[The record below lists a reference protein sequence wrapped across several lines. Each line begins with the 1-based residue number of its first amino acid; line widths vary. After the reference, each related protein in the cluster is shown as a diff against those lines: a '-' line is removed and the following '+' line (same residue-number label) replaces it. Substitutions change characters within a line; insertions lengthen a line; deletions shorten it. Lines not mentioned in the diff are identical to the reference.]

1 MSHPVSHPEPRPEAG
16 LEARP
21 EPRPEAE
28 ELCAG
33 RSAAESG
40 PHRDSRPEEPVLA
53 VEDLKVHIP
62 VKSGGKKGTVKAVD
76 GVSFELR
83 RGRTLGIVGESGCG
97 KSTTA
102 KAVMR
107 LVQPTGGRVTLL
119 GSEISSAKGRE
130 LRSLRKHVQMVF
142 QDPHSALNP
151 RLTVGQIIA
160 EPMQAQ
166 GFRRAEIRERVD
178 ELLELVGLH
187 PRHRSAF
194 AHQFSGGQRQRIGTA
209 RALATN
215 PDVLILDEPVSAL
228 DVSVQAQVVNLFK
241 DLQERL
247 GIAMVFISHDLS
259 VVRHVSD
266 DVAVMYLGRIVE
278 QGPAEEVLARP
289 QHPYTQALLSAA
301 PGRQHALESGLL
313 GEGGPAAGPGGEL
326 EGSVGG
332 AVGGSVGGAASG
344 AGSHEAA
351 HGPRRAVRGGGLAGL
366 GERLGLHLKKP
377 GAPVRAASA
386 RESSPQPE
394 RDANGRIMLA
404 GDVPSP
410 VNPPSGCRFR
420 TRCWKATEV
429 CKTTPQLEAPSAAGR
444 SAAGQSA
451 AGRLRGGA
459 GVSESG
465 AAGVSTPDA
474 ARGGAQAPLGG
485 GIAPMHATAPGAA
498 EHRVACFHPGE

>member
-1 MSHPVSHPEPRPEAG
+1 MSHPVSHPEPRPE
-16 LEARP
+16 
-21 EPRPEAE
+21 
-28 ELCAG
+28 
-33 RSAAESG
+33 
-40 PHRDSRPEEPVLA
+40 EPVLS

-178 ELLELVGLH
+178 ELLELVRLH

-301 PGRQHALESGLL
+301 PGRQHALESGIL
-313 GEGGPAAGPGGEL
+313 GEGASGGGPVGGL
-326 EGSVGG
+326 EGTL
-332 AVGGSVGGAASG
+332 GGSVGGTASG
-344 AGSHEAA
+344 TGSHEAA

-366 GERLGLHLKKP
+366 GERLGLHLKRP

-420 TRCWKATEV
+420 TRCWRATEV
-429 CKTTPQLEAPSAAGR
+429 CKTTPNLEVPSAAGR
-444 SAAGQSA
+444 S
-451 AGRLRGGA
+451 RGGD
-459 GVSESG
+459 GVAESG
-465 AAGVSTPDA
+465 AAGVSIPDA

-485 GIAPMHATAPGAA
+485 GIAPMYAPAPGAA

>member
-1 MSHPVSHPEPRPEAG
+1 MSHPVSHPEPRPET
-16 LEARP
+16 
-21 EPRPEAE
+21 RPEAE
-28 ELCAG
+28 ELSAG
-33 RSAAESG
+33 RSAAEPD
-40 PHRDSRPEEPVLA
+40 PHRDSSSEEPVLA

-76 GVSFELR
+76 GVSFELH

-313 GEGGPAAGPGGEL
+313 GEGGSAGGPGGGL
-326 EGSVGG
+326 DGSL
-332 AVGGSVGGAASG
+332 GGSVGGAASG

-366 GERLGLHLKKP
+366 GERLGLHLKKS

-420 TRCWKATEV
+420 TRCWKATEI
-429 CKTTPQLEAPSAAGR
+429 CKTTPNLEASSAAGR
-444 SAAGQSA
+444 SAAGGA
-451 AGRLRGGA
+451 APGRSRGGA
-459 GVSESG
+459 GTAESG
-465 AAGVSTPDA
+465 AADVSRPDA
-474 ARGGAQAPLGG
+474 ARGGSPAPLGG
-485 GIAPMHATAPGAA
+485 GIAPMHAPAPGTA